1 MKGLVFLLLF
11 SSKLFAA
18 ETAPFAN
25 LNQYFKYKSID
36 NSRFE
41 INSKTYSV
49 DDLEITRENLE
60 IQLRIA
66 DISSFRSTR
75 TQIEVLDS
83 SLKKTKIFT
92 FNKTK
97 NEFNQKLQ
105 LDLRKSDFLCIVGA
119 NEFTT
124 KRMCKKL
131 PGTDIAKENDD
142 KLIASANGTALG
154 YDGRII
160 LNQRDSSLKFK
171 IERSDFFFEITT
183 SNKNIVINRAY
194 KFEKSNT
201 IQAEFI
207 DLNHPDKYRFKRR
220 ILLSD
225 TSFEVT
231 YDDLLTVYQDIV
243 FLDSQLLAKA
253 IDYEFKGWA
262 DSKYN
267 KFGIEP
273 IGLYAL
279 LILETSSV
287 RARVV
292 SDLSKGVKIYL
303 AHYLQSSIEYHYA
316 AKLILM
322 HMHDDVNRNTISNNT
337 LNLISLEGGARY
349 YQNPSLYYDLGGS
362 LEESMFAET
371 LPSSTLLNMVKAM
384 TPRVKLAVN
393 TLILE
398 YQKWRWQGQA
408 EAVLVGPAGLPSGAT
423 QIAFGYSLSTTIS
436 YKLRAGRIYY
446 GADFSGLTTS
456 NSTYKYNYQSLE
468 HAVGFYYLF

>member
-1 MKGLVFLLLF
+1 MKGLVFLLLL

-18 ETAPFAN
+18 ESAPFAN
-25 LNQYFKYKSID
+25 LNQYFKYKNID
-36 NSRFE
+36 NSSFE
-41 INSKTYSV
+41 INSKLYTV
-49 DDLEITRENLE
+49 EDLQITRENLE
-60 IQLRIA
+60 VQLRIN
-66 DISSFRSTR
+66 DISPFRSAR
-75 TQIEVLDS
+75 TQIEVFDS
-83 SLKKTKIFT
+83 SLKKTKIFN

-105 LDLRKSDFLCIVGA
+105 LDLRKSEFLCIVGA

-124 KRMCKKL
+124 KRMCRKI
-131 PGTDIAKENDD
+131 PRTDTTTVNDERP
-142 KLIASANGTALG
+142 IASANGTPLG
-154 YDGRII
+154 FDGQII

-207 DLNHPDKYRFKRR
+207 DLNQPDKYRFKRR

-243 FLDSQLLAKA
+243 FLDSQLFAKA
-253 IDYEFKGWA
+253 IEYEFKGWI

-273 IGLYAL
+273 IGIYSL
-279 LILETSSV
+279 LILESSTV

-292 SDLSKGVKIYL
+292 SDLSKGVKFYL

-322 HMHDDVNRNTISNNT
+322 HMHDDVNRNSISNNT

-349 YQNPSLYYDLGGS
+349 YQNPSLYYDLSGS
-362 LEESMFAET
+362 VEESMFAET
-371 LPSSTLLNMVKAM
+371 LTNSTLLNMVKGT

-393 TLILE
+393 SLIME
-398 YQKWRWQGQA
+398 YQKWRWQGQL
-408 EAVLVGPAGLPSGAT
+408 EGVIVGPAGLPSGTT
-423 QIAFGYSLSTTIS
+423 QTAFGYSLSTTLS

-456 NSTYKYNYQSLE
+456 NSTYKFNYQSLE
-468 HAVGFYYLF
+468 HALGFYYLF

>member
-1 MKGLVFLLLF
+1 MKGLVFLVLF
-11 SSKLFAA
+11 SSKLFAT

-36 NSRFE
+36 NSSFE
-41 INSKTYSV
+41 INSKLYTV
-49 DDLEITRENLE
+49 GDLQVTRENLE
-60 IQLRIA
+60 IHLRIA

-105 LDLRKSDFLCIVGA
+105 LDLRKSDFLCLVGA

-124 KRMCKKL
+124 KRMCKKI
-131 PGTDIAKENDD
+131 PRSDVVKENDE
-142 KLIASANGTALG
+142 KPIASANGTSIG
-154 YDGRII
+154 YDGQLI

-207 DLNHPDKYRFKRR
+207 DLKQPDKYRFKRK
-220 ILLSD
+220 ILLSE
-225 TSFEVT
+225 TAFEVT
-231 YDDLLTVYQDIV
+231 HDDLLTVYQDIV
-243 FLDSQLLAKA
+243 FLDSQLFAKA

-273 IGLYAL
+273 IGLYSL
-279 LILETSSV
+279 LLLETLTV

-292 SDLSKGVKIYL
+292 SDLSKGVKVYL

-322 HMHDDVNRNTISNNT
+322 HMRDDVNRITISNNT

-349 YQNPSLYYDLGGS
+349 FQNPSLYYDLSGS
-362 LEESMFAET
+362 LEESIFAET
-371 LPSSTLLNMVKAM
+371 LPSSSLLNMVKAT

-408 EAVLVGPAGLPSGAT
+408 EGAIVGPAGLPSGAT
-423 QIAFGYSLSTTIS
+423 KTTFGYSFSTTLS
-436 YKLRAGRIYY
+436 YKMRAGRIYY
-446 GADFSGLTTS
+446 GADFSGLTTG

>member
-1 MKGLVFLLLF
+1 MKGFVFLLIF

-18 ETAPFAN
+18 ESAPFAN
-25 LNQYFKYKSID
+25 LNQYFKYKSLD
-36 NSRFE
+36 NSSFE
-41 INSKTYSV
+41 INSKLYTI
-49 DDLEITRENLE
+49 DDLQITRENLE
-60 IQLRIA
+60 IQLQVA
-66 DISSFRSTR
+66 DISPYRSKL
-75 TQIEVLDS
+75 TQIEVLDT

-105 LDLRKSDFLCIVGA
+105 LDLRKSDFICIVGG

-124 KRMCKKL
+124 KRMCKKI
-131 PGTDIAKENDD
+131 PRTDVVKVSDE
-142 KLIASANGTALG
+142 KPIASANGTPLG
-154 YDGRII
+154 YEGQII

-194 KFEKSNT
+194 KFEKSNS

-207 DLNHPDKYRFKRR
+207 DLNQPDKYRFKRR

-225 TSFEVT
+225 TAFEVT
-231 YDDLLTVYQDIV
+231 YDDLVTVYQDIV
-243 FLDSQLLAKA
+243 FLDSQLFAKA

-273 IGLYAL
+273 IGLYSL
-279 LILETSSV
+279 LQLESSTV

-322 HMHDDVNRNTISNNT
+322 HMRDDINRNSISNNT

-349 YQNPSLYYDLGGS
+349 FQNPSLYYDLSGS

-371 LPSSTLLNMVKAM
+371 LPNSTLLNMVKAM
-384 TPRVKLAVN
+384 TPRVKFAVN

-408 EAVLVGPAGLPSGAT
+408 EGAIVGPAGLPSGAT
-423 QIAFGYSLSTTIS
+423 QTAFGYSLSTTLS